1 MTNMKSILKLTSV
14 IVLLAMIESCNI
26 PPGNELADVTPK
38 KGIVGQTFKTDA
50 GWGYAIFINDKI
62 FIKQSFIPVIAG
74 NKGFEKQED
83 AMNVANLVV
92 NKLKQ
97 HEKPTIQLEE
107 LQALGIAER
116 K

>member
-1 MTNMKSILKLTSV
+1 MKSILKYNTVL
-14 IVLLAMIESCNI
+14 IVLAMIGSCNSQ
-26 PPGNELADVTPK
+26 PTNELAEATTK
-38 KGIVGQTFKTDA
+38 EEIVGHTFKTDA
-50 GWGYAIFINDKI
+50 GWGYAVYINDKI

-83 AMNVANLVV
+83 AVNVANLVV

-97 HEKPTIQLEE
+97 HEKPTIQLKE
-107 LQALGIAER
+107 LQALGITER

>member
-1 MTNMKSILKLTSV
+1 MKSILKFNAV
-14 IVLLAMIESCNI
+14 FILLAMMGSCNTS
-26 PPGNELADVTPK
+26 PANELADGTIK
-38 KGIVGQTFKTDA
+38 ENIVSQTFKTDN

-62 FIKQSFIPVIAG
+62 FIKQSFIPVITG
-74 NKGFEKQED
+74 NKGFQKQAD
-83 AMNVANLVV
+83 AVKVANLVV

-107 LQALGIAER
+107 LQTLGITER